1 MHLYQP
7 VLFAI
12 SIANTETTLYIGFGV
27 YCAAILHLEVDS
39 QNVIEMDNFCGK
51 YIAEFDRNFRLDG
64 R

>member
-1 MHLYQP
+1 MQLYQP

-27 YCAAILHLEVDS
+27 YVYCAAILHLEVNS

-51 YIAEFDRNFRLDG
+51 YIAEFDRNF
-64 R
+64 